1 MPRPTPAQ
9 LAYGSA
15 TVICATLAMLLLSQA
30 RSGPGVTLIAVV
42 ALAVGVL
49 VALTAPPVRTARRV
63 RTGPTGRA
71 AAVPER
77 TSARATPSR
86 IHARHDAAAA
96 QAARR
101 AAAQRSPSLRS

>member
-15 TVICATLAMLLLSQA
+15 TVICSTLAMLLLSRAQ
-30 RSGPGVTLIAVV
+30 SGPGVALIAVV

-49 VALTAPPVRTARRV
+49 VALTAPGLLTALRV
-63 RTGPTGRA
+63 RTNSRSGARA
-71 AAVPER
+71 GAVRAR
-77 TSARATPSR
+77 TSSPSR

-101 AAAQRSPSLRS
+101 VAEPSLRS